1 MTALRP
7 GPRAAEMKGLLRL
20 LGAQDDALRRGDL
33 SALGPLA
40 ARLAAQCDRIE
51 AGRTD
56 GAIDPAERRLAE
68 DLHRQARRSLHQVGA
83 VLAGWRDALALI
95 EAARRPR
102 ADQVYGPGGERSLL
116 SPPAGRLERRS

>member
-1 MTALRP
+1 MTAFRP
-7 GPRAAEMKGLLRL
+7 GPRAAELKGLLRL

-33 SALGPLA
+33 TALGPLA
-40 ARLAAQCDRIE
+40 ARLAAHCDRIE
-51 AGRTD
+51 AGRA
-56 GAIDPAERRLAE
+56 GAATDPAERQLAQ
-68 DLHRQARRSLHQVGA
+68 DLNRQARSSLRHVGA

-102 ADQVYGPGGERSLL
+102 TDQVYGPGGERSLL